1 MNDSI
6 NFTLPK
12 ITDEDVCWVSELLD
26 VSFDPSRKAVLSSM
40 EQLDVTACP
49 GSGKTTLLVAKLAIL
64 AEKWQE
70 RTRGICV
77 LSHTNVA
84 RHEIETKLGKTTA
97 VRRLTSYPHFIG
109 TIHEFINKFLMLP
122 LLRSFDIPEPTF
134 DDEIAGDKIWAL
146 GKNDKDVRTVLEKL
160 LDSYNIDNN
169 APNIEKAL
177 KTTHYFGEDRNFRF
191 YAGGSML
198 LLKKEDDPLVFEKIK
213 KWKRGVLREGYVTY
227 DDTFGYAHFAL
238 KNHPYLLGAI
248 RDRFP
253 LLFIDEAQ
261 DNSEDQSA
269 ILHRI
274 FIAGNAG
281 VIRQRLGDENQA
293 IFDMIGVSE
302 ATTDKFPSIENKRE
316 LPNSHRFGQTI
327 ADLANPLGLVGYAEG
342 FKGQGPKTQ
351 LDSGKEAK
359 HKIFLFDDNA
369 SEDVLSVYGQLLL
382 ETFSEKELQGGT
394 FTAVGHV
401 HRSPNVEKANKFPH
415 HIGHFWPAYDSELTG
430 QEPKPHSF
438 LQYLFVGLAKAEA
451 AGETHLVVEKI
462 ADGILRLVSMD
473 DIGKPFARRKQQNH
487 QYVLKLL
494 ENNIDAQK
502 QYKELVVRLAVER
515 EPMTK
520 QSWDTIKHSIQE
532 IAGHIVGRAYS
543 NSDTESFLSWSDVF
557 DDSPAS
563 TILKKS
569 RDNVYRYSKDGK
581 EVGIRVGSIHSV
593 KGETHTA
600 TLVLETFWYEHNL
613 NRLLPWLCGEGP
625 TGQALDD
632 KQKSRLKLHYVAMT
646 RPTHLLCLAMKQSCV
661 SDEHREKLKKRGWD
675 FVEVI

>member
-6 NFTLPK
+6 NFTLPE
-12 ITDEDVCWVSELLD
+12 ITEEDVRWISELLD
-26 VSFDPSRKAVLSSM
+26 VPFDTPRKVVLRSM
-40 EQLDVTACP
+40 EQLDVAACP

-84 RHEIETKLGKTTA
+84 GHEIETKLGKTTA

-146 GKNDKDVRTVLEKL
+146 GKNDKDVRPVLEKL

-169 APNIEKAL
+169 AHNIEKAL

-293 IFDMIGVSE
+293 IFDMMGVSE
-302 ATTDKFPSIENKRE
+302 AATDKFPSIENKKE

-327 ADLANPLGLVGYAEG
+327 ADLANPLGITSYDAG
-342 FKGQGPKTQ
+342 FIGQGPKAQ

-359 HKIFLFDDNA
+359 HKIFLFGDNA
-369 SEDVLSVYGQLLL
+369 RKDVLNVYGQLLL
-382 ETFSEKELQGGT
+382 ETFSEKELQDGT
-394 FTAVGHV
+394 FTAVGHR
-401 HRSPNVEKANKFPH
+401 HRPPEVEKANKFPY

-430 QEPKPHSF
+430 QDPQPGSF
-438 LQYLFVGLAKAEA
+438 LQYILVGLAKAKA
-451 AGETHLVVEKI
+451 SGGTHLVVEKI
-462 ADGILRLVSMD
+462 ADGILRLVSMA

-487 QYVLKLL
+487 QYVLNLL
-494 ENNIDAQK
+494 EKHDDAQK
-502 QYKELVVRLAVER
+502 RYKELLVRLAVER
-515 EPMTK
+515 EPITK
-520 QSWDTIKHSIQE
+520 QSWDVIKRSVQE
-532 IAGHIVGRAYS
+532 IADCIVGASFS
-543 NSDTESFLSWSDVF
+543 NSDTELFLAWRDVSG
-557 DDSPAS
+557 DSSVS
-563 TILKKS
+563 TAHKKS
-569 RDNVYRYSKDGK
+569 RDNVYRYSQGGK

-613 NRLLPWLCGEGP
+613 NSLLPWLCGEYAA
-625 TGQALDD
+625 GQVLDD

-646 RPTHLLCLAMKQSCV
+646 RPTHLLCLAMKQSRV
-661 SDEHREKLKKRGWD
+661 FDKYREKLRDRGWC
-675 FVEVI
+675 FVDVV